1 MQQFLHLRGAD
12 PQYGLL
18 VAECAVPCQVGGEAY
33 RGPQRRP
40 LLRGGGEQGDLVVAH
55 LEVDG
60 DGCAQMTFE
69 GEQGVLQQS
78 RSARE
83 AVQRFTGV
91 RWWGA
96 APHPAEEGAL
106 GGETARLGM
115 AADRCA
121 VARTVGRADAQ
132 RLYVQGDTEIGG
144 EPLRLAGS
152 PRSR

>member
-18 VAECAVPCQVGGEAY
+18 VAECAVLGQVGGEAH
-33 RGPQRRP
+33 RGSQRRP

-60 DGCAQMTFE
+60 DGRAQMTFE

-96 APHPAEEGAL
+96 APHPRKNEPW
-106 GGETARLGM
+106 GERRPVPGWRLTA
-115 AADRCA
+115 
-121 VARTVGRADAQ
+121 V
-132 RLYVQGDTEIGG
+132 
-144 EPLRLAGS
+144 P
-152 PRSR
+152 